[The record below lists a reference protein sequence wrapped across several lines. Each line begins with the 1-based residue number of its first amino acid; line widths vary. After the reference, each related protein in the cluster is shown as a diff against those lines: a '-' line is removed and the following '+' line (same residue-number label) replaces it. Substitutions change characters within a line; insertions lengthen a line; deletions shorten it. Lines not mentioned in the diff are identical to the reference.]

1 MISKLKR
8 VLRGEGG
15 ITGLETAIIL
25 IAFVVVAAVFAFTVL
40 SAGVFSSEKG
50 KEAVYSGMSE
60 VRGSME
66 TRGSLIATAATTGTD
81 GTVDNLIFTVSNVA
95 GGEPINLNTGDDAVV
110 VIDYRDPVTRTNIA
124 GWSVSWPGTSDGD
137 ALLEAGEMAEITVP
151 ITGSATLGPST
162 GFVIEVKPPSGA
174 VLVLERTTPAYFDKV
189 MDLH

>member
-1 MISKLKR
+1 MSSKLKK

-40 SAGVFSSEKG
+40 SAGVFSSEKS
-50 KEAVYSGMSE
+50 KEAVYSGLSE

-66 TRGSLIATAATTGTD
+66 TRGSIIATAATTGTS
-81 GTVDNLIFTVSNVA
+81 GTVGNLIFTVSNVA
-95 GGEPINLNTGDDAVV
+95 GGEPINLNTTNRV
-110 VIDYRDPVTRTNIA
+110 VIVGYRDPVTRTNISTWTVA
-124 GWSVSWPGTSDGD
+124 WPGTSDGD
-137 ALLEAGEMAEITVP
+137 QLLEEGEMAEITVP
-151 ITGSATLGPST
+151 ISSTGITLRPST

-174 VLVLERTTPAYFDKV
+174 VLVLERTTPAYFDSV